1 MIEVLKDFQFTDK
14 TWVLIIPISLIVI
27 DFITGITKAWI
38 RKEVKSSVLREG
50 LGKKI
55 GEILVLIIGEL
66 LVNGLNISGFLMDAI
81 SIYISFM
88 EIISIFENLEV
99 LGVPIPKFIRR
110 ALGVIDKEVNQNDLS
125 SKDKQVLKDNII
137 DKECD
142 NK

>member
-137 DKECD
+137 DKERD